1 MPKMYEITAD
11 YDRLSSMDMETDGDV
26 EAFLSLMKELEGT
39 FDQKAENYC
48 KLIRN
53 LEADAEAYKVE
64 KDRLAKKQKS
74 IENRVGEIK
83 KYLQYEASKIIETGT
98 SRKVGLFTL
107 AIRNNP
113 EKLEVI
119 DEAYIPDIF
128 KKVYTELDKEMIKES
143 LKIGTDVPGARLVSG
158 TSLRIS

>member
-74 IENRVGEIK
+74 IENRVDEIK

>member
-11 YDRLSSMDMETDGDV
+11 YDRLSNMDMETDGDV

-74 IENRVGEIK
+74 IENRVDEIK